1 MKLSKEIIRQKSK
14 KSKEIIE
21 LFSKKSKEKQH
32 LKYHKINYFCI
43 FKINKNACLMCSTV
57 IYIVLL
63 LIGIVGYAY
72 FLYVEIR
79 NNKLREEGKEIRKK
93 LDLIAV
99 FSALM
104 VLPVMHLTEKWLSLY
119 ITSEIAMFFFQ
130 IFVLMVLLLAIGI
143 PVRRIAKR

>member
-1 MKLSKEIIRQKSK
+1 MW
-14 KSKEIIE
+14 
-21 LFSKKSKEKQH
+21 
-32 LKYHKINYFCI
+32 
-43 FKINKNACLMCSTV
+43 STV
-57 IYIVLL
+57 VYIVLL

-104 VLPVMHLTEKWLSLY
+104 VLPVMHLTEKWLSPY
-119 ITSEIAMFFFQ
+119 FTSEIAMFFFQ
-130 IFVLMVLLLAIGI
+130 ILVLMVLLLAIGI
-143 PVRRIAKR
+143 PDRRIAKR

>member
-1 MKLSKEIIRQKSK
+1 MW
-14 KSKEIIE
+14 
-21 LFSKKSKEKQH
+21 
-32 LKYHKINYFCI
+32 
-43 FKINKNACLMCSTV
+43 STV

-79 NNKLREEGKEIRKK
+79 NNKLREEGKEVRKK

-104 VLPVMHLTEKWLSLY
+104 VLPVMHLTEKWLSPY
-119 ITSEIAMFFFQ
+119 FTSEIAMFFFQ
-130 IFVLMVLLLAIGI
+130 ILVLMVLLLAIGI
-143 PVRRIAKR
+143 PVHRIAKQ

>member
-1 MKLSKEIIRQKSK
+1 MW
-14 KSKEIIE
+14 
-21 LFSKKSKEKQH
+21 
-32 LKYHKINYFCI
+32 
-43 FKINKNACLMCSTV
+43 STV

-104 VLPVMHLTEKWLSLY
+104 VLPVMHLTEKWLSPY
-119 ITSEIAMFFFQ
+119 FTSEIAMFFFQ
-130 IFVLMVLLLAIGI
+130 ILVVVVLLLAIGI
-143 PVRRIAKR
+143 PVRCIAKR

>member
-1 MKLSKEIIRQKSK
+1 MW
-14 KSKEIIE
+14 
-21 LFSKKSKEKQH
+21 
-32 LKYHKINYFCI
+32 
-43 FKINKNACLMCSTV
+43 STV

-79 NNKLREEGKEIRKK
+79 NNKLREEGKEVRKK
-93 LDLIAV
+93 LDFIAV

-104 VLPVMHLTEKWLSLY
+104 VLPVMHLTEKWLSSY
-119 ITSEIAMFFFQ
+119 ITNEIAMFFFQ
-130 IFVLMVLLLAIGI
+130 ILVLMVLLLAIGI

>member
-1 MKLSKEIIRQKSK
+1 MW
-14 KSKEIIE
+14 
-21 LFSKKSKEKQH
+21 
-32 LKYHKINYFCI
+32 
-43 FKINKNACLMCSTV
+43 STV

-79 NNKLREEGKEIRKK
+79 NNKLREEGKEVRKK

-104 VLPVMHLTEKWLSLY
+104 VLPVMHLTEKWLSPY
-119 ITSEIAMFFFQ
+119 FTSEIAMFFFQ

>member
-1 MKLSKEIIRQKSK
+1 MW
-14 KSKEIIE
+14 
-21 LFSKKSKEKQH
+21 
-32 LKYHKINYFCI
+32 
-43 FKINKNACLMCSTV
+43 STV

-104 VLPVMHLTEKWLSLY
+104 VLPVMHLTEKWLSPY

-130 IFVLMVLLLAIGI
+130 ILVVVVLLLAIGI

>member
-1 MKLSKEIIRQKSK
+1 
-14 KSKEIIE
+14 
-21 LFSKKSKEKQH
+21 
-32 LKYHKINYFCI
+32 
-43 FKINKNACLMCSTV
+43 
-57 IYIVLL
+57 
-63 LIGIVGYAY
+63 VGYAY

-104 VLPVMHLTEKWLSLY
+104 VLPVMHLTEKWLSPY
-119 ITSEIAMFFFQ
+119 FTSEIAMFFFQ
-130 IFVLMVLLLAIGI
+130 ILVLMVLLLAIGI

>member
-1 MKLSKEIIRQKSK
+1 MW
-14 KSKEIIE
+14 
-21 LFSKKSKEKQH
+21 
-32 LKYHKINYFCI
+32 
-43 FKINKNACLMCSTV
+43 STV

-79 NNKLREEGKEIRKK
+79 NNKLREEGKEVRKK

-104 VLPVMHLTEKWLSLY
+104 VLPVMHLTEKWLSPY
-119 ITSEIAMFFFQ
+119 FTSEIAMFFFQ
-130 IFVLMVLLLAIGI
+130 ILVLMVLLLAIGI

>member
-1 MKLSKEIIRQKSK
+1 M
-14 KSKEIIE
+14 
-21 LFSKKSKEKQH
+21 
-32 LKYHKINYFCI
+32 
-43 FKINKNACLMCSTV
+43 
-57 IYIVLL
+57 L

-79 NNKLREEGKEIRKK
+79 NNKLREEGKEVRKK

-104 VLPVMHLTEKWLSLY
+104 VLPVMHLTEKWLSPY
-119 ITSEIAMFFFQ
+119 FTSEIAMFFFQ
-130 IFVLMVLLLAIGI
+130 ILVLMVLLLAIGI

>member
-1 MKLSKEIIRQKSK
+1 MW
-14 KSKEIIE
+14 
-21 LFSKKSKEKQH
+21 
-32 LKYHKINYFCI
+32 
-43 FKINKNACLMCSTV
+43 STV

-104 VLPVMHLTEKWLSLY
+104 VLPVMHLTEKWLSPY
-119 ITSEIAMFFFQ
+119 FTSEIAMFFFQ
-130 IFVLMVLLLAIGI
+130 ILVLMVLLLAIGI
-143 PVRRIAKR
+143 PVRRIAK

>member
-1 MKLSKEIIRQKSK
+1 MW
-14 KSKEIIE
+14 
-21 LFSKKSKEKQH
+21 
-32 LKYHKINYFCI
+32 
-43 FKINKNACLMCSTV
+43 STV

-63 LIGIVGYAY
+63 LIGLVGYAY

-79 NNKLREEGKEIRKK
+79 NNKLREEGKEVRKK
-93 LDLIAV
+93 SYLTAV

-104 VLPVMHLTEKWLSLY
+104 VIPVMHLTEKWLSSY
-119 ITSEIAMFFFQ
+119 ITNEIAMFFFQ

>member
-1 MKLSKEIIRQKSK
+1 MW
-14 KSKEIIE
+14 
-21 LFSKKSKEKQH
+21 
-32 LKYHKINYFCI
+32 
-43 FKINKNACLMCSTV
+43 STV

-104 VLPVMHLTEKWLSLY
+104 VLPVMHLTEKWLSPY
-119 ITSEIAMFFFQ
+119 FTSEIAMFFFQ
-130 IFVLMVLLLAIGI
+130 ILVLMVLLLAIGI

>member
-1 MKLSKEIIRQKSK
+1 MW
-14 KSKEIIE
+14 
-21 LFSKKSKEKQH
+21 
-32 LKYHKINYFCI
+32 
-43 FKINKNACLMCSTV
+43 STV

-79 NNKLREEGKEIRKK
+79 NNKLREEGKEVRKK

-104 VLPVMHLTEKWLSLY
+104 VLPVMHLTEKWLSPY

-130 IFVLMVLLLAIGI
+130 ILVVVVLLLAIGI
-143 PVRRIAKR
+143 PVRCIAKR

>member
-1 MKLSKEIIRQKSK
+1 MW
-14 KSKEIIE
+14 
-21 LFSKKSKEKQH
+21 
-32 LKYHKINYFCI
+32 
-43 FKINKNACLMCSTV
+43 STV

-79 NNKLREEGKEIRKK
+79 NNKLREEGKEVRKK

-119 ITSEIAMFFFQ
+119 FTSEIAMFFFQ
-130 IFVLMVLLLAIGI
+130 ILVVVVLLLAIGI
-143 PVRRIAKR
+143 PVHRIAKQ